1 MPNGLSPPVAP
12 PLASPDRRPSALDVP
27 PQAHVP
33 SSGPRPARLLFA
45 AGLSF
50 VLLALA
56 CQAIVAAPREI
67 TMGFV
72 QKIFYFHVPC
82 AWLLLLSTFVCA
94 GGSLAY
100 LFRGSERG
108 DRVALSAA
116 ELGVLFGLC
125 VLVSGP
131 LWARAAWGVY
141 WQWEAR
147 LTSSLLLWLML
158 VAYVLA
164 RRYGG
169 AAARRL
175 AAAIAL
181 FAAIDVPL
189 VYFSVR
195 FFRSIHPSNTVV
207 STLGP
212 GMRGAFWLSLAAFTV
227 LWITL
232 FMARMAVEDA
242 HARLMDLELDLEHA
256 EEMRS

>member
-1 MPNGLSPPVAP
+1 MPTTPAP
-12 PLASPDRRPSALDVP
+12 TSTRFLAACGGAFL
-27 PQAHVP
+27 
-33 SSGPRPARLLFA
+33 LLF
-45 AGLSF
+45 
-50 VLLALA
+50 LA
-56 CQAIVAAPREI
+56 CLAVAEAPLESV
-67 TMGFV
+67 MGLV

-82 AWLLLLSTFVCA
+82 AWLLMLSTLVCA

-108 DRVALSAA
+108 DRIALSAA

-131 LWARAAWGVY
+131 LWAKAAWGVY

-169 AAARRL
+169 PSARRL
-175 AAAIAL
+175 AAALAL
-181 FAAIDVPL
+181 FAAVDIPL

-195 FFRSIHPSNTVV
+195 FFRSIHPQTTVV

-212 GMRGAFWLSLAAFTV
+212 GMRSAFWLSLLSFTV
-227 LWITL
+227 LWFVL
-232 FMARMAVEDA
+232 MSLRLAVENA
-242 HARLMDLELDLEHA
+242 QARIVELEVLLDQA
-256 EEMRS
+256 EEKKS

>member
-1 MPNGLSPPVAP
+1 M
-12 PLASPDRRPSALDVP
+12 
-27 PQAHVP
+27 
-33 SSGPRPARLLFA
+33 
-45 AGLSF
+45 
-50 VLLALA
+50 LLACLA
-56 CQAIVAAPREI
+56 IGAAPLEV
-67 TMGFV
+67 TMGMV
-72 QKIFYFHVPC
+72 QKIFYFHVPS
-82 AWLLLLSTFVCA
+82 AWLLMLSALVSA

-108 DRVALSAA
+108 DRIGLASA

-131 LWARAAWGVY
+131 LWAKAAWGVY

-147 LTSSLLLWLML
+147 LTSSLLLWLMM

-169 AAARRL
+169 TAARRL
-175 AAAIAL
+175 AAALAL
-181 FAAIDVPL
+181 FAAVDIPL

-195 FFRSIHPSNTVV
+195 FFRSIHPQTTVV

-227 LWITL
+227 LWFVL
-232 FMARMAVEDA
+232 MS
-242 HARLMDLELDLEHA
+242 ARLAAEKIQAEIVELELQLEQA
-256 EEMRS
+256 EEKKS

>member
-1 MPNGLSPPVAP
+1 MPNEKTSKSP
-12 PLASPDRRPSALDVP
+12 R
-27 PQAHVP
+27 
-33 SSGPRPARLLFA
+33 F
-45 AGLSF
+45 
-50 VLLALA
+50 LLACLA
-56 CQAIVAAPREI
+56 GGALYVTALQAIAAAPREV

-82 AWLLLLSTFVCA
+82 AWLLLLSTLVCA

-108 DRVALSAA
+108 DRVALSSA
-116 ELGVLFGLC
+116 ELGVLFGMC

-131 LWARAAWGVY
+131 LWAKAAWGVY

-169 AAARRL
+169 PAARRL
-175 AAAIAL
+175 AAALSL
-181 FAAIDVPL
+181 FAAIDIPL

-195 FFRSIHPSNTVV
+195 FFRGIHPNNTVV
-207 STLGP
+207 ATLGP
-212 GMRGAFWLSLAAFTV
+212 GMRGAFWLSLIAFTT
-227 LWITL
+227 LWGIL
-232 FMARMAVEDA
+232 LAARMATEQAQAQLVE
-242 HARLMDLELDLEHA
+242 LEALLDQA
-256 EEMRS
+256 EEKKA

>member
-1 MPNGLSPPVAP
+1 
-12 PLASPDRRPSALDVP
+12 
-27 PQAHVP
+27 
-33 SSGPRPARLLFA
+33 
-45 AGLSF
+45 
-50 VLLALA
+50 
-56 CQAIVAAPREI
+56 
-67 TMGFV
+67 
-72 QKIFYFHVPC
+72 VPC

-108 DRVALSAA
+108 DRVALSSA

-125 VLVSGP
+125 VMVSGP
-131 LWARAAWGVY
+131 LWAKAAWGVY

-158 VAYVLA
+158 MAYLLA

-169 AAARRL
+169 PAARRL

-181 FAAIDVPL
+181 FAAVDVPL

-195 FFRSIHPSNTVV
+195 FFRSIHPNTTVV

-212 GMRGAFWLSLAAFTV
+212 GMRGAFWLSLLAFTA
-227 LWITL
+227 LWATL
-232 FMARMAVEDA
+232 LATRMAVEDA
-242 HARLMDLELDLEHA
+242 RARLVELELRLDHA
-256 EEMRS
+256 EETRS

>member
-1 MPNGLSPPVAP
+1 MPA
-12 PLASPDRRPSALDVP
+12 ATRPNTL
-27 PQAHVP
+27 
-33 SSGPRPARLLFA
+33 RLLA
-45 AGLSF
+45 ACAITAALF
-50 VLLALA
+50 VIA
-56 CQAIVAAPREI
+56 CKAIADAPREI
-67 TMGFV
+67 TMGLV

-82 AWLLLLSTFVCA
+82 AWLLMLSTLVCA
-94 GGSLAY
+94 GGSVAY
-100 LFRGSERG
+100 LFRDSELG

-131 LWARAAWGVY
+131 LWAKAAWGVY

-169 AAARRL
+169 PSARRL
-175 AAAIAL
+175 AAALAL
-181 FAAIDVPL
+181 FAFIDIPL

-212 GMRGAFWLSLAAFTV
+212 GMRGAFWLSLLAFTV
-227 LWITL
+227 MWWVL
-232 FMARMAVEDA
+232 FSMRLETEDA
-242 HARLMDLELDLEHA
+242 HARLADLEILLDQA
-256 EEMRS
+256 EERKS

>member
-1 MPNGLSPPVAP
+1 MGL
-12 PLASPDRRPSALDVP
+12 
-27 PQAHVP
+27 
-33 SSGPRPARLLFA
+33 
-45 AGLSF
+45 
-50 VLLALA
+50 
-56 CQAIVAAPREI
+56 
-67 TMGFV
+67 V

-82 AWLLLLSTFVCA
+82 AWLLMLSTLVCA
-94 GGSLAY
+94 SGSVAY
-100 LFRGSERG
+100 LFGGSERG

-116 ELGVLFGLC
+116 ELGVVFGMC

-158 VAYVLA
+158 LAYVLA

-169 AAARRL
+169 SSARRL
-175 AAAIAL
+175 AAALAL
-181 FAAIDVPL
+181 FAAIDIPL

-212 GMRGAFWLSLAAFTV
+212 GMRGAFWLSLLAFTALWSV
-227 LWITL
+227 LL
-232 FMARMAVEDA
+232 AARLAVESA
-242 HARLMDLELDLEHA
+242 QTELMDLEIMLDQV
-256 EEMRS
+256 EEKKV

>member
-1 MPNGLSPPVAP
+1 MENLSAKPP
-12 PLASPDRRPSALDVP
+12 SRPTHLWVM
-27 PQAHVP
+27 
-33 SSGPRPARLLFA
+33 SGA
-45 AGLSF
+45 AF
-50 VLLALA
+50 VLLMWS
-56 CQAIVAAPREI
+56 CQAIADAPREV
-67 TMGFV
+67 TMGLV

-94 GGSLAY
+94 GGSLAH

-131 LWARAAWGVY
+131 LWAKAAWGVY

-158 VAYVLA
+158 VAYVIA

-169 AAARRL
+169 PSARRL
-175 AAAIAL
+175 AAAISL

-207 STLGP
+207 TTLGP
-212 GMRGAFWLSLAAFTV
+212 GMRSAFWLSLLAFTV
-227 LWITL
+227 LWTTL
-232 FMARMAVEDA
+232 FAARIAVENVQ
-242 HARLMDLELDLEHA
+242 ARLVELELGFDQA
-256 EEMRS
+256 EETRS

>member
-1 MPNGLSPPVAP
+1 L
-12 PLASPDRRPSALDVP
+12 
-27 PQAHVP
+27 
-33 SSGPRPARLLFA
+33 
-45 AGLSF
+45 
-50 VLLALA
+50 
-56 CQAIVAAPREI
+56 
-67 TMGFV
+67 V

-82 AWLLLLSTFVCA
+82 AWLLMLSTLVCA
-94 GGSLAY
+94 GGSIAF

-108 DRVALSAA
+108 DRIALSAA
-116 ELGVLFGLC
+116 ELGVLFGMC

-131 LWARAAWGVY
+131 LWAKAAWGVY

-175 AAAIAL
+175 AAALAL
-181 FAAIDVPL
+181 FAAVDIPL

-195 FFRSIHPSNTVV
+195 FFRSIHPQTTVV

-212 GMRGAFWLSLAAFTV
+212 GMRGAFWLSLIAFTFLWFV
-227 LWITL
+227 L
-232 FMARMAVEDA
+232 MSVRVAAEDA
-242 HARLMDLELDLEHA
+242 QARIIELEVLLDQA
-256 EEMRS
+256 EETKS

>member
-1 MPNGLSPPVAP
+1 MENAPAKPSPRLSRIPV
-12 PLASPDRRPSALDVP
+12 LAGVTFALM
-27 PQAHVP
+27 
-33 SSGPRPARLLFA
+33 
-45 AGLSF
+45 
-50 VLLALA
+50 LLACLA
-56 CQAIVAAPREI
+56 VADAPREV
-67 TMGFV
+67 TMGLV

-108 DRVALSAA
+108 DRVALSSA

-125 VLVSGP
+125 VMVSGP
-131 LWARAAWGVY
+131 LWAKAAWGVY

-158 VAYVLA
+158 MAYLLA

-169 AAARRL
+169 PAARRL

-181 FAAIDVPL
+181 FAAVDVPL

-195 FFRSIHPSNTVV
+195 FFRSIHPNTTVV

-212 GMRGAFWLSLAAFTV
+212 GMRGAFWLSLLAFTA
-227 LWITL
+227 LWATL
-232 FMARMAVEDA
+232 LATRMAVEEA
-242 HARLMDLELDLEHA
+242 RARLVELELRFDQA
-256 EEMRS
+256 EETRS

>member
-1 MPNGLSPPVAP
+1 MENTNATPTFKSTRLIV
-12 PLASPDRRPSALDVP
+12 LAGVTLALIV
-27 PQAHVP
+27 
-33 SSGPRPARLLFA
+33 
-45 AGLSF
+45 
-50 VLLALA
+50 LA
-56 CQAIVAAPREI
+56 CQAIADAPLEK
-67 TMGFV
+67 TMGLV

-94 GGSLAY
+94 GGRLAY
-100 LFRGSERG
+100 LFGGSERG
-108 DRVALSAA
+108 DQVALSAA

-131 LWARAAWGVY
+131 LWAKAAWGVY

-169 AAARRL
+169 ASARRL
-175 AAAIAL
+175 AASISL
-181 FAAIDVPL
+181 FAAVDVPL

-207 STLGP
+207 STLVP
-212 GMRGAFWLSLAAFTV
+212 GMRGAFWLSLTAFTI
-227 LWITL
+227 LWVTL
-232 FMARMAVEDA
+232 FTARMAVEGA
-242 HARLMDLELDLEHA
+242 HARLVDLELRLDQA
-256 EEMRS
+256 EETQS

>member
-1 MPNGLSPPVAP
+1 MESPPAKVFF
-12 PLASPDRRPSALDVP
+12 RPS
-27 PQAHVP
+27 H
-33 SSGPRPARLLFA
+33 LLILAGA
-45 AGLSF
+45 AFL
-50 VLLALA
+50 LLAWA
-56 CQAIVAAPREI
+56 CQAIAAAPREV
-67 TMGFV
+67 TMGLV

-94 GGSLAY
+94 GGSLAF

-108 DRVALSAA
+108 DRVALAAA

-131 LWARAAWGVY
+131 LWAKAAWGVY

-158 VAYVLA
+158 VAYIIA

-169 AAARRL
+169 PAARRL

-195 FFRSIHPSNTVV
+195 FFRSIHPNNTVV
-207 STLGP
+207 TTLGP
-212 GMRGAFWLSLAAFTV
+212 GMRGAFWLSLLAFTV
-227 LWITL
+227 LWVTL
-232 FMARMAVEDA
+232 FSARMAVENA
-242 HARLMDLELDLEHA
+242 HARMVELELGLDRA
-256 EEMRS
+256 EETKS

>member
-1 MPNGLSPPVAP
+1 MANTAPTPTEPASQSP
-12 PLASPDRRPSALDVP
+12 
-27 PQAHVP
+27 
-33 SSGPRPARLLFA
+33 RLLIA
-45 AGLSF
+45 AAISF
-50 VLLALA
+50 LLIVLA
-56 CQAIVAAPREI
+56 CHTIADAPREI
-67 TMGFV
+67 TMGLV

-94 GGSLAY
+94 GGSLAF
-100 LFRGSERG
+100 LFGGSERG

-131 LWARAAWGVY
+131 LWAKAAWGVY

-169 AAARRL
+169 ASARRL
-175 AAAIAL
+175 AAALSL

-212 GMRGAFWLSLAAFTV
+212 GMRGAFWLSLLAFTV
-227 LWITL
+227 LWTTL
-232 FMARMAVEDA
+232 FMARMAAENA
-242 HARLMDLELDLEHA
+242 HARLVDLELRLDQA
-256 EEMRS
+256 EETRT